1 MKFFTAATTAL
12 LLSAQALAEL
22 TSYKLYAKSENTEI
36 DGKGVSILH
45 EGAGIYF
52 VFLGTESIDVTY
64 DDVEKLLYVPVSSD
78 IQFNFGTNADIVQFS
93 VTPPVSVEIDEDG
106 SVNFKGS
113 DDLFAAQYINDP
125 YNYSKDS
132 YAVILR
138 GKPHAI
144 PIKLVAKKN

>member
-1 MKFFTAATTAL
+1 MKFFAAATTAL

-22 TSYKLYAKSENTEI
+22 TSYKLYAKSDSAEV

-45 EGAGIYF
+45 EGAGINY
-52 VFLGTESIDVTY
+52 VFLGTDSIDVTY
-64 DDVEKLLYVPVSSD
+64 DDAQKLLYVPVNSNV
-78 IQFNFGTNADIVQFS
+78 QFNLGTNADIIQFS
-93 VTPPVSVEIDEDG
+93 VTTPVSVEIAEDG
-106 SVNFKGS
+106 SVNFEGS